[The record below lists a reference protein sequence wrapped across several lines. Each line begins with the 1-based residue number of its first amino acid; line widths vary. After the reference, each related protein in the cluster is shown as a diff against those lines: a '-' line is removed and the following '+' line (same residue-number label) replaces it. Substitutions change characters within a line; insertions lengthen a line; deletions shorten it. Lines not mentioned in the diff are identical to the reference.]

1 MGVDGVSVEAALSML
16 RGVVPEAE
24 GVKVGAGAGEEEEM
38 RRRSFLVT
46 VSRTGVSTCSAAMGS
61 ETGDTVAPLS
71 SASGDD
77 SVLLL
82 VGLSSTDPSEPMLT
96 LESLR
101 ERDEGGILSETRGR
115 GLECPCPDE
124 GRLAERF
131 VPRMEPRDETVL
143 G

>member
-1 MGVDGVSVEAALSML
+1 MGVDGVSVEAAMSML

-24 GVKVGAGAGEEEEM
+24 DVKVGAGTGEEEEM

-46 VSRTGVSTCSAAMGS
+46 VCRTGVSTWLAAMGS

-71 SASGDD
+71 STSGDD

-82 VGLSSTDPSEPMLT
+82 GGLSSTNPFEPMLT
-96 LESLR
+96 LELLR
-101 ERDEGGILSETRGR
+101 ERDEGGTLSETRGG
-115 GLECPCPDE
+115 GLECSCSDE

-131 VPRMEPRDETVL
+131 VPRMEPRDETEL